1 MSNERDIQRSRR
13 THRSRRAALALA
25 VTCVNLGG
33 AWFGAAPA
41 MAESATAAHAATP
54 ASNIA
59 PASTNPST
67 NPSATAAAPAL
78 VADVVPGAAAVSAA
92 NQLMRLQED
101 TVVLKAQLKKL
112 DAQAQVAERE
122 AAIGRLD
129 RNGASAVYTLLTTES
144 LGGASSA
151 TLQTA
156 DGAEFDVLAG
166 DTLPDGQRV
175 LAIRPGAVD
184 IGAGHG
190 GRRSTLTVMT
200 THRAATRLAAAANG
214 WSGAASNLPTL
225 PAMPPLP
232 ASMR

>member
-25 VTCVNLGG
+25 VACMNLGG

-59 PASTNPST
+59 PAST

-129 RNGASAVYTLLTTES
+129 RNGSSAVYTLLTTES

-225 PAMPPLP
+225 PSMPPLP